1 MSEQL
6 SCLLVELLAEQK
18 KQTSLLEQIAKQQ
31 ILMIEVLADEQ
42 GEQDPDALATTYMDG
57 TPVRRLR

>member
-1 MSEQL
+1 MSEQV

-18 KQTSLLEQIAKQQ
+18 KQTALLEQIAKQQ

-42 GEQDPDALATTYMDG
+42 GEQDPGAMPLTYMDG
-57 TPVRRLR
+57 SKVT

>member
-1 MSEQL
+1 MSEQV

-18 KQTSLLEQIAKQQ
+18 KQTALLEQIAKQQ

-42 GEQDPDALATTYMDG
+42 GEQDPDVLPMTYMDG
-57 TPVRRLR
+57 SKVT

>member
-1 MSEQL
+1 MSEQV

-18 KQTSLLEQIAKQQ
+18 KQTALLEQIAKQQ

-42 GEQDPDALATTYMDG
+42 GEQDPDAMSMTYIDG
-57 TPVRRLR
+57 SKVT